1 LSPDSTAAR
10 CTAGRTAR
18 PKKQAQKGAVLVER
32 ASETFCSG
40 GVETQKNVENV
51 HADLEADANHVTGGS
66 DGPKAAEKPS
76 GDRYLF
82 TPHCKTTSRYA
93 DHYIRLSYL
102 LITSACWAGS
112 DIGLKNY

>member
-66 DGPKAAEKPS
+66 DGPKATEKPS

-93 DHYIRLSYL
+93 ETYIYL
-102 LITSACWAGS
+102 
-112 DIGLKNY
+112 